1 MSVASFLQSAH
12 PTAFSFELLPPL
24 RGKSIES
31 LYRTIERL
39 LPFGPAYINITTHRS
54 ETIYHE
60 VSDGRFERL
69 SLRNRPGV
77 CIHAH
82 RAVHGQPQDPGGV
95 HGKP

>member
-39 LPFGPAYINITTHRS
+39 LPFGPA
-54 ETIYHE
+54 
-60 VSDGRFERL
+60 
-69 SLRNRPGV
+69 
-77 CIHAH
+77 
-82 RAVHGQPQDPGGV
+82 
-95 HGKP
+95 